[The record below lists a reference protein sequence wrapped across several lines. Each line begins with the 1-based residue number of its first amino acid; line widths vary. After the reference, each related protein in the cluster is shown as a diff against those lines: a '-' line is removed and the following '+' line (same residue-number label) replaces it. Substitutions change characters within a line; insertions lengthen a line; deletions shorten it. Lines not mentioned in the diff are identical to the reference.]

1 MQYLSCLGL
10 ILLAG
15 SWYPISL
22 LFFIIFL
29 TNHISWTFTY
39 RHSLALGLKNAFFP
53 GNFLCLPGDVCTNW
67 EPFYKTCSA
76 HATSPHELQS
86 GLWLS
91 LLKGDVFLFL
101 PASCRGVGKVSMPS
115 PSSGQIYFSCIFSLW
130 V

>member
-1 MQYLSCLGL
+1 MQYLSSLGL

-39 RHSLALGLKNAFFP
+39 RNSLAPGLKNAFFFP
-53 GNFLCLPGDVCTNW
+53 GIFCLAGDVCTNW
-67 EPFYKTCSA
+67 EPLDKTCSA

-101 PASCRGVGKVSMPS
+101 PASCWGVGKVSMPS
-115 PSSGQIYFSCIFSLW
+115 RSSG
-130 V
+130 